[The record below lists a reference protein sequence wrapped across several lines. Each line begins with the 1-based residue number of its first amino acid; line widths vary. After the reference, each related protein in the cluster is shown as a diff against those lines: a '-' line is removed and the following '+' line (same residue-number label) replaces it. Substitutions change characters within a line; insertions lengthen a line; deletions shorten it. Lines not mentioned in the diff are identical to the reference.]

1 MIKNRNTPG
10 SRCSAEG
17 NRIFTVFQRYHVH
30 VTVLTMTHVKGDM
43 GSTTGESTSVSECI
57 KCALSNITFQFS
69 PVIGPISLFK
79 FLS

>member
-17 NRIFTVFQRYHVH
+17 NRIYTVFQRYHVH

-43 GSTTGESTSVSECI
+43 GSTTGESTSVSEFI
-57 KCALSNITFQFS
+57 NALFSRDPFNFQR
-69 PVIGPISLFK
+69 
-79 FLS
+79 